1 MIRSTRGCA
10 TFMEAEY
17 SVVERLEG
25 FSRPRPPKRA
35 GRASSSLSRS
45 EGAARP
51 VSEGIN
57 LVLSNSSSG
66 CKRWPMLGIVL
77 AA

>member
-1 MIRSTRGCA
+1 M
-10 TFMEAEY
+10 TFLEVEY
-17 SVVERLEG
+17 SVVERWEG
-25 FSRPRPPKRA
+25 FRRPRPPKRA
-35 GRASSSLSRS
+35 GRTSRS
-45 EGAARP
+45 DGAAQP

-77 AA
+77 AT